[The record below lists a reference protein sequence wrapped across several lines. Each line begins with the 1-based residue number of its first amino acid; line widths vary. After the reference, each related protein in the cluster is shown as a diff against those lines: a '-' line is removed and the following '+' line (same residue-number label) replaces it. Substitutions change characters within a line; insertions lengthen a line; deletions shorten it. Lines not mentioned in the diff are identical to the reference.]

1 MDPQILAILMVVS
14 LFTLILAGVPVA
26 FAIAGAGLFFGA
38 IGVDMNLFNLLPARI
53 FGVLTNYTLLA
64 VPLFVFMG
72 ILLEKSRIA
81 EKMLDVL
88 GLLSGKKPGGM
99 AIAIIVVGIL
109 MGASTG
115 IVGATVVT
123 LTMISLPTLLRRNY
137 SHSVSCGT
145 ICASGTLGQIL
156 PPSLVLI
163 LLADISG
170 EAIGP
175 LFAAALVPGLLLAC
189 MYILYIVFLSWF
201 FPQHVPPIDIEERE
215 SYSRKELWI
224 EFIKSVAPPFI
235 LIFAVLGSIIGGLA
249 APTEAASMGAIGSL
263 VIVFLSKRL
272 SMEVLRETLYETMKV
287 TGMIMFVLLASQ
299 IFGLSF
305 RGLEGDYLVEDLFA
319 AIPGGMWGSIIF
331 MMFVLF
337 VLGFFLE
344 WIEISYIVLPLVLPI
359 FHALDINMI
368 WLGILVALNLQT
380 SFLTPPFG
388 WSLFF
393 LKGVAP
399 KEIKTMEIYK
409 GVLPFIGIQIF
420 VIGLVMLFP
429 DIALWLPKA
438 IGWM

>member
-175 LFAAALVPGLLLAC
+175 LFAAALIPGLLLAC

-215 SYSRKELWI
+215 SYSRKELYI
-224 EFIKSVAPPFI
+224 EFIKSVAPPFL

-272 SMEVLRETLYETMKV
+272 SMDVLKETLYETMKV

>member
-1 MDPQILAILMVVS
+1 MDPQILAIFMVVA
-14 LFTLILAGVPVA
+14 LFVLILGGVPVA
-26 FAIAGAGLFFGA
+26 FAIAAAGLGFGLL
-38 IGVDMNLFNLLPARI
+38 GLDPMLFNLLPSRI

-72 ILLEKSRIA
+72 ILLEKSHIA

-123 LTMISLPTLLRRNY
+123 LTMIALPTLLRRNY

-175 LFAAALVPGLLLAC
+175 LFAAALMPGLLLAGL
-189 MYILYIVFLSWF
+189 YILYIVYLSRF
-201 FPQHVPPIDIEERE
+201 ASHHVPPIDQAERDA
-215 SYSRKELWI
+215 YSRKELWI
-224 EFIKSVAPPFI
+224 EFVKSVAPPFI

-249 APTEAASMGAIGSL
+249 APTEAASMGALGAL
-263 VIVFLSKRL
+263 LIVFLSNRL
-272 SMEVLRETLYETMKV
+272 SLGILKETLYETMKV
-287 TGMIMFVLLASQ
+287 TGMIMFVLIASQ

-319 AIPGGMWGSIIF
+319 AIPGGMWGAIFF

-368 WLGILVALNLQT
+368 WLGILIALNLQT

-399 KEIKTMEIYK
+399 KEIKTIEIYK
-409 GVLPFIGIQIF
+409 GVLPFIGIQILT
-420 VIGLVMLFP
+420 IGLVMVFP
-429 DIALWLPKA
+429 EIALWLPKSL
-438 IGWM
+438 GWM

>member
-215 SYSRKELWI
+215 SYSRKELYI

-272 SMEVLRETLYETMKV
+272 SMDVLKETLYETMKV

-409 GVLPFIGIQIF
+409 GVLPFIAIQIF

>member
-1 MDPQILAILMVVS
+1 MDPQMLAIFMVVA
-14 LFTLILAGVPVA
+14 LFALILGGVPVA
-26 FAIAGAGLFFGA
+26 FAIAAAGLGFGLLG
-38 IGVDMNLFNLLPARI
+38 IDPSLFSLLPARI

-72 ILLEKSRIA
+72 IILEKSRMA

-99 AIAIIVVGIL
+99 AIAVIVVGIL

-123 LTMISLPTLLRRNY
+123 LTMIALPTLLRRNY
-137 SHSVSCGT
+137 SHSISCGT

-175 LFAAALVPGLLLAC
+175 LFAAALVPGLLLAVL
-189 MYILYIVFLSWF
+189 YILYIVSLSWF
-201 FPQHVPPIDIEERE
+201 APHHVPPIDQAERDT
-215 SYSRKELWI
+215 YSRKELWI
-224 EFIKSVAPPFI
+224 EFAKSVAPPFI

-249 APTEAASMGAIGSL
+249 APTEAASMGALGAL
-263 VIVFLSKRL
+263 LIVFLSNRL
-272 SMEVLRETLYETMKV
+272 SLGVLKETIYETMKV
-287 TGMIMFVLLASQ
+287 TGMIMFVLIASQ

-305 RGLEGDYLVEDLFA
+305 RGLEGDYLVENLFA
-319 AIPGGMWGSIIF
+319 AIPGGEWGAIFF

-359 FHALDINMI
+359 FHALDVNMI
-368 WLGILVALNLQT
+368 WLGILIALNLQT

-399 KEIKTMEIYK
+399 KEIKTIEIYK
-409 GVLPFIGIQIF
+409 GVLPFIGIQILT
-420 VIGLVMLFP
+420 IGLVMLFP
-429 DIALWLPKA
+429 EIALWLPKSL
-438 IGWM
+438 GWM

>member
-189 MYILYIVFLSWF
+189 MYILYIVFLSCF

-215 SYSRKELWI
+215 SYSRKELYI

-263 VIVFLSKRL
+263 LIVFLSKRL
-272 SMEVLRETLYETMKV
+272 NMDVLKETLYETMKV

>member
-1 MDPQILAILMVVS
+1 MDPQILAIMMIVS
-14 LFTLILAGVPVA
+14 LFGLILLGVPVA
-26 FAIAGAGLFFGA
+26 FAIAGAGLAFGLA
-38 IGVDMNLFNLLPARI
+38 GVDMNLFNLLPPRI

-72 ILLEKSRIA
+72 ILLEKSRLA

-99 AIAIIVVGIL
+99 AISIIVVGIL

-123 LTMISLPTLLRRNY
+123 LTMIALPTLLKRKY
-137 SHSVSCGT
+137 SHSVACGT

-175 LFAAALVPGLLLAC
+175 LFAAALMPGLLLAC
-189 MYILYIVFLSWF
+189 CYIVYILLLSKF
-201 FPQHVPPIDIEERE
+201 APHTVPAVDEAERAL
-215 SYSRKELWI
+215 YSQKELWI
-224 EFIKSVAPPFI
+224 QFFKSVAPPFL

-249 APTEAASMGAIGSL
+249 APTEAASMGALGAIL
-263 VIVFLSKRL
+263 IVFLSKRL
-272 SMEVLRETLYETMKV
+272 SLNIMKETLYETMKV

-299 IFGLSF
+299 VFSLSF
-305 RGLEGDYLVEDLFA
+305 RGLDGDYLVEDLFA
-319 AIPGGMWGSIIF
+319 AIPGGMWGSILF

-359 FHALDINMI
+359 FHAMDINMI
-368 WLGILVALNLQT
+368 WLGILVALNLQS

-409 GVLPFIGIQIF
+409 GVLPFIAIQII

-429 DIALWLPKA
+429 EIALWLPKY

>member
-201 FPQHVPPIDIEERE
+201 FPQHVPPIDIEERD

-224 EFIKSVAPPFI
+224 EFIKSVAPPFL

-272 SMEVLRETLYETMKV
+272 SMDVLKETLYETMKV

>member
-1 MDPQILAILMVVS
+1 MDPQILAIMMIVS
-14 LFTLILAGVPVA
+14 LFTLIILGVPVA
-26 FAIAGAGLFFGA
+26 FAIAGAGLFFGL
-38 IGVDMNLFNLLPARI
+38 IGVDMNLFNLIPPRI

-72 ILLEKSRIA
+72 ILLEKSKLA

-99 AIAIIVVGIL
+99 AISIIVVGIL

-123 LTMISLPTLLRRNY
+123 LTMIALPTLLKRKY

-170 EAIGP
+170 EGIGP
-175 LFAAALVPGLLLAC
+175 LFAAALMPGLLLAGC
-189 MYILYIVFLSWF
+189 YILYIIFLSKF
-201 FPQHVPPIDIEERE
+201 SPHDVPAIDEEE
-215 SYSRKELWI
+215 IALYSRKELWI
-224 EFIKSVAPPFI
+224 QFFKSVAPPFL

-249 APTEAASMGAIGSL
+249 APTEAASMGALGSIL
-263 VIVFLSKRL
+263 IVFLSKRL
-272 SMEVLRETLYETMKV
+272 TLNIMKETLYETMKV
-287 TGMIMFVLLASQ
+287 TGMIMFVLIASQ
-299 IFGLSF
+299 IFSLSF
-305 RGLEGDYLVEDLFA
+305 RGLDGDYLIEDLFD
-319 AIPGGMWGSIIF
+319 AIPGGMWGSILF
-331 MMFVLF
+331 MMLVLF

-359 FHALDINMI
+359 FHAMDINMI
-368 WLGILVALNLQT
+368 WLGILIALNLQS

-399 KEIKTMEIYK
+399 KEIKTIEIYK
-409 GVLPFIGIQIF
+409 GVLPYIAIQIA

-429 DIALWLPKA
+429 EIALWLPKY

>member
-1 MDPQILAILMVVS
+1 MDPQILAIFMVVA
-14 LFTLILAGVPVA
+14 LFVLILGGVPVA
-26 FAIAGAGLFFGA
+26 FAIAAAGLGFGLL
-38 IGVDMNLFNLLPARI
+38 GLDPMLFNLLPSRI

-72 ILLEKSRIA
+72 ILLEKSHIA

-123 LTMISLPTLLRRNY
+123 LTMIALPTLLRRNY

-175 LFAAALVPGLLLAC
+175 LFAAALMPGLLLGGL
-189 MYILYIVFLSWF
+189 YILYIVYLSRF
-201 FPQHVPPIDIEERE
+201 ASHHVPPIDQAERDA
-215 SYSRKELWI
+215 YSRKELWI
-224 EFIKSVAPPFI
+224 EFVKSVAPPFI

-249 APTEAASMGAIGSL
+249 APTEAASMGALGAL
-263 VIVFLSKRL
+263 LIVFLSNRL
-272 SMEVLRETLYETMKV
+272 SLGILKETLYETMKV
-287 TGMIMFVLLASQ
+287 TGMIMFVLIASQ

-319 AIPGGMWGSIIF
+319 AIPGGMWGAIFF

-368 WLGILVALNLQT
+368 WLGILIALNLQT

-399 KEIKTMEIYK
+399 KEIKTIEIYK
-409 GVLPFIGIQIF
+409 GVLPFIGIQILT
-420 VIGLVMLFP
+420 IGLVMVFP
-429 DIALWLPKA
+429 EIALWLPKSL
-438 IGWM
+438 GWM

>member
-14 LFTLILAGVPVA
+14 LFGLILIGVPVA
-26 FAIAGAGLFFGA
+26 FAIAGAGLLFGL
-38 IGVDMNLFNLLPARI
+38 IGADINLFSLLPSRI

-64 VPLFVFMG
+64 IPLFVFMG
-72 ILLEKSRIA
+72 ILLEKSRLA
-81 EKMLDVL
+81 EKMLDIL

-123 LTMISLPTLLRRNY
+123 LTMIALPTLLKRNY

-175 LFAAALVPGLLLAC
+175 LFAAALMPGLLLAVC
-189 MYILYIVFLSWF
+189 YILYIIVLSKF
-201 FPQHVPPIDIEERE
+201 APHHVPPIDKEERD
-215 SYSRKELWI
+215 SYSKKELWI
-224 EFIKSVAPPFI
+224 EFFKSVAPPFL

-263 VIVFLSKRL
+263 LIVFLSRRL
-272 SMEVLRETLYETMKV
+272 NLEILKETLYETMKV
-287 TGMIMFVLLASQ
+287 TGMIMFVLIASQ
-299 IFGLSF
+299 VFGLSF
-305 RGLEGDYLVEDLFA
+305 KALDGDYLVEDLFA
-319 AIPGGMWGSIIF
+319 AIPGGMWGSILF
-331 MMFVLF
+331 MMLILF
-337 VLGFFLE
+337 ILGFFLE

-368 WLGILVALNLQT
+368 WLGILIALNLQS

-409 GVLPFIGIQIF
+409 GVLPFIAIQII
-420 VIGLVMLFP
+420 VIALVMIFP
-429 DIALWLPKA
+429 EIALWLPKS

>member
-1 MDPQILAILMVVS
+1 MDPQMLAIFMVVA
-14 LFTLILAGVPVA
+14 LFALILGGVPVA
-26 FAIAGAGLFFGA
+26 FAIAAAGLGFGL
-38 IGVDMNLFNLLPARI
+38 IGMDPSLFNLLPARI

-72 ILLEKSRIA
+72 IILEKSRMA
-81 EKMLDVL
+81 EKMLEVL

-123 LTMISLPTLLRRNY
+123 LTMIALPTLLRRNY

-175 LFAAALVPGLLLAC
+175 LFAAAMMPGLLLAGL
-189 MYILYIVFLSWF
+189 YILYIVSLSRF
-201 FPQHVPPIDIEERE
+201 APHHVPPIDQSERDE
-215 SYSRKELWI
+215 YSRKELWI
-224 EFIKSVAPPFI
+224 EFVKSVAPPFI

-249 APTEAASMGAIGSL
+249 APTEAASMGALGAL
-263 VIVFLSKRL
+263 LIVFLSNRL
-272 SMEVLRETLYETMKV
+272 SLDVLKETLYETMKV
-287 TGMIMFVLLASQ
+287 TGMIMFVLIASQ

-319 AIPGGMWGSIIF
+319 AIPGGMWGAIFF
-331 MMFVLF
+331 MMLVLF

-359 FHALDINMI
+359 FNALDVNMI
-368 WLGILVALNLQT
+368 WLGILIALNLQT

-409 GVLPFIGIQIF
+409 GVLPFIGIQIL

-429 DIALWLPKA
+429 EIALWLPKSL
-438 IGWM
+438 GWM